1 MAKASDELASE
12 AKEVLEQI
20 VANIEIKDP
29 DNTMSKSETP
39 KMTKEKA
46 LIQKLQDEK
55 KELQDQIKELE
66 EKKDV
71 NTEKAIHLRNLR
83 AKKREVSKELQIAL
97 EKIEEEKYEE
107 LHKKKTEEKKTK
119 SNEEREKI
127 FGKTLDDKLKPTEEN
142 EKTFTRNFNMFG
154 KYRDAIKSLK
164 DEIKQLMRRDS
175 SEMTSQ

>member
-1 MAKASDELASE
+1 MAKASDALASE

-20 VANIEIKDP
+20 VANIEIKDS
-29 DNTMSKSETP
+29 DDTMSKSETP

-66 EKKDV
+66 EMKDV
-71 NTEKAIHLRNLR
+71 NTEKHIHLRNLR

-107 LHKKKTEEKKTK
+107 FILVI
-119 SNEEREKI
+119 N
-127 FGKTLDDKLKPTEEN
+127 
-142 EKTFTRNFNMFG
+142 
-154 KYRDAIKSLK
+154 
-164 DEIKQLMRRDS
+164 
-175 SEMTSQ
+175 